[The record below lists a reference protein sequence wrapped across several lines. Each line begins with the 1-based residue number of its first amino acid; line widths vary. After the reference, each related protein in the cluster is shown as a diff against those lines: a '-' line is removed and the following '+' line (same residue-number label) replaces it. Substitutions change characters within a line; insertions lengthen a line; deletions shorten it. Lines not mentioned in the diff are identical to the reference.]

1 MQFTSFTSQ
10 GFTVTVM
17 GVGPCMSGQALG
29 LLRAAPAVLPYM
41 RPRFRDI
48 CVHIRVGWTCMLL
61 SVQHA
66 PAMFFLLSTVYVV
79 VAALSAPHAL
89 GSSL

>member
-1 MQFTSFTSQ
+1 
-10 GFTVTVM
+10 
-17 GVGPCMSGQALG
+17 
-29 LLRAAPAVLPYM
+29 
-41 RPRFRDI
+41 
-48 CVHIRVGWTCMLL
+48 MLL

-79 VAALSAPHAL
+79 VAASSAPHAL